1 MDYHIYYLEE
11 NRDSCHFHGL
21 TFSHTFL
28 KKRADGMQTISIEI
42 RLNKKRNRQFYAYAI
57 NQK

>member
-1 MDYHIYYLEE
+1 MDYRIYHLQEDRETY
-11 NRDSCHFHGL
+11 HFHGL
-21 TFSHTFL
+21 TFSHAFL
-28 KKRADGMQTISIEI
+28 KKRADGIQIISIEI